1 MENINGYD
9 IINAACESLHL
20 AEEKARDGRL
30 INAALYLGQTY
41 AFLEIAYHA
50 CGYVESDALSDRIS
64 DLEDLL
70 TSRK

>member
-9 IINAACESLHL
+9 IINAACESLAL
-20 AEEKARDGRL
+20 AEKTARVGKM

-50 CGYVESDALSDRIS
+50 CGYIESDALNDRIS
-64 DLEDLL
+64 ALEDIL
-70 TSRK
+70 TAIK